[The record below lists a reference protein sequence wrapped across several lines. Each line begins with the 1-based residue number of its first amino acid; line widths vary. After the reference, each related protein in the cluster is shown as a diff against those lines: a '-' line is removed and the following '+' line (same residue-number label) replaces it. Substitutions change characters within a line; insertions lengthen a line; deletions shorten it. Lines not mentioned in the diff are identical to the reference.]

1 MEGILVTLYDSKAE
15 TYTNPAAVES
25 PAAAI
30 RQFDML
36 VNDKQSTM
44 VSTHPEDFTLFEVA
58 TFKDANVQP
67 CAKLALANGVDV
79 KRAPVVQP
87 EPITR
92 EIPKGAK

>member
-1 MEGILVTLYDSKAE
+1 MMMEGILVTLYDSKAE

-44 VSTHPEDFTLFEVA
+44 VSTHPEDFTLLRLPLLRMPMCSLVLSSLLPM
-58 TFKDANVQP
+58 V
-67 CAKLALANGVDV
+67 
-79 KRAPVVQP
+79 
-87 EPITR
+87 
-92 EIPKGAK
+92 